1 MARIAVD
8 AMGGDHAPAVVV
20 EGAVQACRDL
30 DVEVVLVGDEA
41 RIRAELA
48 RLDATTQRGISVHH
62 TTEVVEMSEHPAQ
75 AVRKKKDS
83 SLRVIFDLVRAGEAD
98 ACMSAGNS
106 GAMLAAALL
115 VLGRLPEVERPAI
128 ATFLPTIRGRMVLID
143 AGANVDVRPVHIAQF
158 AVMGE
163 AYVRQ
168 VVGVARPKVGVLSNG
183 EELSKGTALT
193 RAAAEALFRDRG
205 IDFGG
210 YAEGRD
216 LFTGEFDVVAT
227 DGFTGNVVLKTTE
240 GVATAFSTLL
250 KRGVLSTLRTKV
262 GGYLLKPAFAGIK
275 RAMDYSEYGGAPL
288 VGCDGTVIIAHGRS
302 NALAIRNAIRAADE
316 ASRHDARGE
325 ISAACARVRDLVIE
339 AA

>member
-20 EGAVQACRDL
+20 EGSVQACRDL
-30 DVEVVLVGDEA
+30 DVEVVLVGDEP

-48 RLDATTQRGISVHH
+48 RLGAVDQRGISVRH
-62 TTEVVEMSEHPAQ
+62 TTEVVEMSEHPGQ
-75 AVRKKKDS
+75 ALRKKKDS
-83 SLRVIFDLVRAGEAD
+83 SLRVIFDLVKEGRAD

-106 GAMLAAALL
+106 GGMLAAALF

-128 ATFLPTIRGRMVLID
+128 ATFLPTVVGRMVLID
-143 AGANVDVRPVHIAQF
+143 AGANVDVKPLHVAQF

-163 AYVRQ
+163 AYARLVG
-168 VVGVARPKVGVLSNG
+168 GVAKPRVAVLSNG
-183 EELSKGTALT
+183 EEPSKGTALT
-193 RAAAEALFRDRG
+193 RAAAEALARDG
-205 IDFGG
+205 AIDFGG
-210 YAEGRD
+210 YAEGKD

-240 GVATAFSTLL
+240 GVATAFGTLL
-250 KRGVLSTLRTKV
+250 KRGILSSPRTKL
-262 GGYLLKPAFAGIK
+262 GGLLIKPALAGIK

-288 VGCDGTVIIAHGRS
+288 VGCDGTAIIAHGRS
-302 NALAIRNAIRAADE
+302 NATAIKNAIRAADF
-316 ASRHDARGE
+316 SCRHDARAE
-325 ISAACARVRDLVIE
+325 ISAACARVRGLVTE